1 MSLTARTECRKQSRL
16 LVNRGILYILQVFI
30 HCSLVAWDPN
40 GLGNTKKACH
50 YIKDYG

>member
-1 MSLTARTECRKQSRL
+1 MSLTARTECRKRSRL